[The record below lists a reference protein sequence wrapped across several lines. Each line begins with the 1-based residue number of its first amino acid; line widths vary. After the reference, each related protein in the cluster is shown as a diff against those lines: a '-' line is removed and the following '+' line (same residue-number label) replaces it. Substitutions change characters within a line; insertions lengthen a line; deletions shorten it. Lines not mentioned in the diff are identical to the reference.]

1 MLKKV
6 EFEAKSLDEAL
17 DFAVEKLKIQ
27 KEKIKITIIKEKK
40 GLFSSGKGLYEAKP
54 NINLPLEGKKYLE
67 EILSEL
73 GLEYKME
80 MLTKEDGKA
89 IEYKVQTNE
98 NARAIGKDGRTLLSI
113 QSVLRNYMSTFT
125 QEKIRVS
132 LDIGEYYSKH
142 RKHLEILATKSAKK
156 VAQSG
161 QEIRLKPMNA
171 YDRRVIHE
179 KLSEWRDVETLSE
192 GENPRRF
199 VIIKT
204 KEK

>member
-17 DFAVEKLKIQ
+17 DYAVEKLKIQ
-27 KEKIKITIIKEKK
+27 KEKIKITVIKEKK

-80 MLTKEDGKA
+80 MLTREDGKA

-113 QSVLRNYMSTFT
+113 QTVLRNYMSTFT

-156 VAQSG
+156 SSS
-161 QEIRLKPMNA
+161 IWTRNK
-171 YDRRVIHE
+171 
-179 KLSEWRDVETLSE
+179 
-192 GENPRRF
+192 
-199 VIIKT
+199 IKT
-204 KEK
+204 HERIR